1 MILFF
6 SCQFLYKVEIVSSL
20 KNPIPV
26 TCTYM
31 RLVGFAETLNFILG
45 VFKIFFNIF
54 SPDFARSHDN
64 ILKL

>member
-45 VFKIFFNIF
+45 VIKKIFFTSFDQTSRLAMTIF
-54 SPDFARSHDN
+54 
-64 ILKL
+64 